1 MWGYALNYFNYGPCA
16 WFYHYNLLF
25 TDIFERKCCQ
35 VECFTLMDCK
45 QMVSEECTKVT
56 VECAM
61 GDAYRYTIQPIFQ
74 NIKTEFQCHVQ
85 HMRFDVLYE
94 LFYFIQIP
102 GIGFQTP
109 KVYKTVYARDLAY
122 QSRGE
127 FKVS

>member
-1 MWGYALNYFNYGPCA
+1 
-16 WFYHYNLLF
+16 
-25 TDIFERKCCQ
+25 
-35 VECFTLMDCK
+35 MDCK
-45 QMVSEECTKVT
+45 QMVSVECTKVA

-74 NIKTEFQCHVQ
+74 NIKTEFQCHVK
-85 HMRFDVLYE
+85 HVRFDILYE

-102 GIGFQTP
+102 DNGFQMP

-127 FKVS
+127 FKASLDFMSARCTCCNLFNGSFSAWQGNLSCENQLIW